1 MSETM
6 NLPQAAAH
14 YAQHATPFILK
25 QFKTVGSV
33 KYSHGI
39 IMLNANSL
47 QQNDEVLEILGS
59 H

>member
-1 MSETM
+1 M

-47 QQNDEVLEILGS
+47 QQNDEVLDIIGS

>member
-1 MSETM
+1 M

-14 YAQHATPFILK
+14 YAQDATTFILK

-39 IMLNANSL
+39 IMLNPNSL
-47 QQNDEVLEILGS
+47 QQNDEVLDILGS